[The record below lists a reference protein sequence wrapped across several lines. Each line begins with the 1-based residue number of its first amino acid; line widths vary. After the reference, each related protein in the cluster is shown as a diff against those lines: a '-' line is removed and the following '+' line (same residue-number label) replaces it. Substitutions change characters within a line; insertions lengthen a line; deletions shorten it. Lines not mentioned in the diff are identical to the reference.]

1 MEIVFLPE
9 AEQDLNYWVKTGNKT
24 ILKKIT
30 QLIEAIAN
38 NPYEGIGK
46 PEPLKYRLT
55 GCWSRRINQEHRI
68 IYEVAANKLLVY
80 SVRGHYNL

>member
-9 AEQDLNYWVKTGNKT
+9 AEQDLNCWIKTGNKT

-30 QLIEAIAN
+30 QLVESIAF
-38 NPYEGIGK
+38 NPYKGIGK
-46 PEPLKYRLT
+46 PEPLKYSLT

-68 IYEVAANKLLVY
+68 VYEVIENKLLIY
-80 SVRGHYNL
+80 SLRGHYNL

>member
-30 QLIEAIAN
+30 HLIEAIAN